1 MVTKKCTEK
10 WDQIHRGREFYTW
23 MGVIIVGKG
32 LWGMKKMWIWT
43 KRFTYTLKYMRLER
57 MLYVRCTGEA
67 VQCRGHLLLE
77 EDSQWQWILRS
88 QERALWLKNGSRE
101 VVIPLTHMWD
111 AAGGESLDRSFHI
124 STHGWRVLRYMSCS
138 SEESGYLYLG
148 RKWEKHQ
155 SSLLGWRM

>member
-1 MVTKKCTEK
+1 MHALILKVELMSAFQKHTRQVKHRCLLKKWSVIRKDCDRRNKCGINNSNMLTKKCTEK

-67 VQCRGHLLLE
+67 VQWRGHLLLGE
-77 EDSQWQWILRS
+77 EM
-88 QERALWLKNGSRE
+88 E
-101 VVIPLTHMWD
+101 VQSVTVDFEKPRKSFVI
-111 AAGGESLDRSFHI
+111 
-124 STHGWRVLRYMSCS
+124 
-138 SEESGYLYLG
+138 
-148 RKWEKHQ
+148 
-155 SSLLGWRM
+155 